1 MLLLLTLACS
11 NRWNDKGEDPFSD
24 TGTTDTSIEDSGG
37 DDTGPIDT
45 GEKGSCDPPAGASTV
60 TTLSDCTYEPEASGM
75 PFSATVE
82 WSMTQALVDPSSGA
96 AIPAYTFADE
106 GSHTGVFQAP
116 AVAQATD
123 DNGDGVI
130 DAADTPDI
138 AILMG
143 DEFDSSS
150 SDTERSS
157 LRLISGD
164 GSQVHDTI
172 LWSTWEG
179 QQLSPYIFAG
189 VAMADIDADGLTE
202 IVTLVMDEDGRTDGS
217 DASCMPAVYEV
228 SKSGTL
234 SLESV
239 SEDAIWCHS
248 HAPAL
253 ADLSADGVVEV
264 ILGDAVYDGRDLALL
279 WEGGEGAA
287 WYNAWVVGLEGYWN
301 SGYHSFAYD
310 MDGDG
315 LEMEVVAGRS
325 VYHSD
330 GSTYCTLGSGSSDAM
345 DGYPAVA
352 DMVGNDGEPEIVL
365 TGNQYV
371 TLFKGTPNSSG
382 VCTQLSQISND
393 PFSDSGLS
401 LPTHPFGCDET
412 RRSFG
417 GQPTVADFD
426 GDGKPEV
433 GVSGACYY
441 TVYDVNGSSLS
452 RYAMAPTRD
461 WSSAS
466 TGGTVFDFNGDGQA
480 EVVFSDENAVYV
492 WQIDSSSGLSPTER
506 FVTVLEDENHKSWT
520 IHEYPLVADVDGD
533 GKAEIVAV
541 NSPSPENPGAY
552 GIYVLGAA
560 DDDWVSARPWWNQ
573 HAYYVTNIDD
583 DGTVGTASPNYD
595 PYYSDDLNSFRQ
607 QAPGRFGAKAAPN
620 LILSTETCQ
629 IACGDA
635 VTLDVQIANEGRFI
649 TVSAGALLSLYGRD
663 AGGDTL
669 IDTYTVPAEIAPGEQ
684 TPGIRFEVADW
695 ADYEQLVVVVD
706 DPARTGSA
714 DWGASKECEEDDNV
728 EEVELS
734 IFCE

>member
-1 MLLLLTLACS
+1 MLLLMTLACS
-11 NRWNDKGEDPFSD
+11 NQWNDKGEEPFSD
-24 TGTTDTSIEDSGG
+24 SGINDTSEVDTAGP
-37 DDTGPIDT
+37 DDTGSAEI
-45 GEKGSCDPPAGASTV
+45 CDPPAGSGSV
-60 TTLSDCTYEPEASGM
+60 TTLSDCTYEPEPSGM

-82 WSMTQALVDPSSGA
+82 WSMTQELVDPSSGSV
-96 AIPAYTFADE
+96 ISAYTFTDE
-106 GSHTGVFQAP
+106 SSHTGVFQAP

-123 DNGDGVI
+123 DNGDSVI

-143 DEFDSSS
+143 DEFDTTSGNAK
-150 SDTERSS
+150 RSS

-164 GSQVHDTI
+164 GSQVHDTT
-172 LWSTWEG
+172 LWTTWDG
-179 QQLSPYIFAG
+179 KDLSPYLFAG
-189 VAMADIDADGLTE
+189 VAMADIDGDGLTE
-202 IVTLVMDEDGRTDGS
+202 IVTLLMDEDGRTDGA
-217 DASCMPAVYEV
+217 DASCMPAVYQV
-228 SKSGTL
+228 SKSGIL

-239 SEDAIWCHS
+239 SDDLVWCHS

-253 ADLSADGVVEV
+253 ADLNSDGVVEV
-264 ILGDAVYDGRDLALL
+264 IFGDAVYDGRDLALL
-279 WEGGEGAA
+279 WEGGDGAG
-287 WYNAWVVGLEGYWN
+287 WYNSWSVGAEGYWN

-315 LEMEVVAGRS
+315 LNLEVVAGRT
-325 VYHSD
+325 VYNSD
-330 GSTYCTLGSGSSDAM
+330 GSEYCQLGTGSGTGFDPAM

-352 DMVGNDGEPEIVL
+352 DLVGNDGKPEIVL

-371 TLFKGTPNSSG
+371 TLFSGTPNSSG
-382 VCTQLSQISND
+382 VCEERSQVSND
-393 PFSDSGLS
+393 PFTDSSLS

-412 RRSFG
+412 RNSFG
-417 GQPTVADFD
+417 GQPTIADFD
-426 GDGKPEV
+426 GDGKPEI

-441 TVYDVNGSSLS
+441 TVYDVSGSTLS

-492 WQIDSSSGLSPTER
+492 WQIDNSSGLSPTDR

-541 NSPSPENPGAY
+541 NSPSPENPDAY

-595 PYYSDDLNSFRQ
+595 PYDSDDLNSFRQ
-607 QAPGRFGAKAAPN
+607 QAPGSFGAKAAPN

-629 IACGDA
+629 IECGDA
-635 VTLDVQIANEGRFI
+635 VVVDVQVANEGRYI
-649 TVSAGALLSLYGRD
+649 TISAGSLLSLYGQD
-663 AGGDTL
+663 SSGQTL

-684 TPGIRFEVADW
+684 TPGIRFTVSGW

-706 DPARTGSA
+706 DPARAGSA
-714 DWGASKECEEDDNV
+714 DWGASKECDEDDNV
-728 EEVELS
+728 EEVDLS
-734 IFCE
+734 SFCE

>member
-1 MLLLLTLACS
+1 MLLLLALACS

-24 TGTTDTSIEDSGG
+24 TGATDTSVGDTAQ
-37 DDTGPIDT
+37 DDTGTDDT
-45 GEKGSCDPPAGASTV
+45 GEESCDPPAGAGTV
-60 TTLSDCTYEPEASGM
+60 ATLSDCTYEPEPSGN
-75 PFSATVE
+75 PFTATVE
-82 WSMTQALVDPSSGA
+82 WSMTQALVDPASGT
-96 AIPAYTFADE
+96 AIAAYTFTDE
-106 GSHTGVFQAP
+106 STHTGVFQAP
-116 AVAQATD
+116 AVGQATD

-130 DAADTPDI
+130 DAGDTPDI
-138 AILMG
+138 ALLMG
-143 DEFDSSS
+143 DEFDTTSSKAK
-150 SDTERSS
+150 RSS

-164 GSQVHDTI
+164 GTQVHDTT
-172 LWSTWEG
+172 LFTTWEG
-179 QQLSPYIFAG
+179 QDLAPYLFAG

-202 IVTLVMDEDGRTDGS
+202 IVTVLLDEDGRSDGA
-217 DASCMPAVYEV
+217 DASCMPAVFEV
-228 SKSGTL
+228 SKSGGL

-239 SEDAIWCHS
+239 SDDAIWCHS

-253 ADLSADGVVEV
+253 ADLDGDGVVEV

-287 WYNAWVVGLEGYWN
+287 WYNSWMVGLDGYWN

-315 LEMEVVAGRS
+315 LNLEVVAGRT
-325 VYHSD
+325 VYNHD
-330 GSTYCTLGSGSSDAM
+330 GSTYCTLGTGSSDAL

-352 DMVGNDGEPEIVL
+352 DLIGNDGKPEIVL

-371 TLFKGTPNSSG
+371 TLFNGTPNSSG
-382 VCTQLSQISND
+382 VCTQRDQISND
-393 PFSDSGLS
+393 PFTDSSLS

-417 GQPTVADFD
+417 GQPTIADFD
-426 GDGKPEV
+426 GDGRPEI
-433 GVSGACYY
+433 GASGACYY
-441 TVYDVNGSSLS
+441 TVYDVSGSSLS

-466 TGGTVFDFNGDGQA
+466 TGGTVFDFNGDEQA

-492 WQIDSSSGLSPTER
+492 WQIDSSAGLSPTER

-533 GKAEIVAV
+533 GKAEILAV

-552 GIYVLGAA
+552 GLYVLGAA

-583 DGTVGTASPNYD
+583 DGTVGTAAPNYD
-595 PYYSDDLNSFRQ
+595 PYYADDLNSFRQ

-620 LILSTETCQ
+620 LILSFETCQ

-635 VTLDVQIANEGRFI
+635 VELDVQVANEGAFI
-649 TVSAGALLSLYGRD
+649 TVGAGTLLSIYGRD
-663 AGGDTL
+663 SSGETL
-669 IDTYTVPAEIAPGEQ
+669 IDTYTLPAELAPGEQ
-684 TPGIRFEVADW
+684 TPGIRFSVSTW

-706 DPARTGSA
+706 DPARAGGA
-714 DWGASKECEEDDNV
+714 DWGDAKECDEDDNSV
-728 EEVELS
+728 DVDLS
-734 IFCE
+734 SFCE